1 MEVLNKE
8 EQGGPSSNNIGGKR
22 RRFVISQQP
31 IGTAMKASEQRNSNN
46 LTNLYLEVKQIKT
59 TLEMFSEKLDSM
71 EMKMNCVL
79 EKCSEVIERVV
90 TLDQISQLIRSSERT
105 RATTT
110 SSKSVLFNS
119 QVMKQP
125 INPHLKVTNTSVH
138 HSNEAPST
146 ISRGFTESS
155 QIIRLNSEA
164 DYPDGSWLGDPCLV
178 EERVRVKINELEM
191 DNLNTHCTTPEKMAL
206 TLLESLFSRDTLAQS
221 NLTGRG
227 KHKKKQLDPLLIFG
241 IFCHLKYMFNIQETD
256 WSRIKN
262 NMDAKCRFFWSRKCK
277 GLPLGGNR
285 NEREADEGGRLEQQE
300 GTEVQTQYPS
310 YSMYSVLDEQ
320 GQARLVTVG
329 GEGES
334 VYQLDTGEFVTEVQG
349 QEQFGDEGE
358 LGEDSLICGTVLV
371 SSGGD
376 IMLGGE
382 GET

>member
-1 MEVLNKE
+1 M
-8 EQGGPSSNNIGGKR
+8 
-22 RRFVISQQP
+22 
-31 IGTAMKASEQRNSNN
+31 
-46 LTNLYLEVKQIKT
+46 
-59 TLEMFSEKLDSM
+59 
-71 EMKMNCVL
+71 
-79 EKCSEVIERVV
+79 
-90 TLDQISQLIRSSERT
+90 
-105 RATTT
+105 
-110 SSKSVLFNS
+110 
-119 QVMKQP
+119 
-125 INPHLKVTNTSVH
+125 
-138 HSNEAPST
+138 
-146 ISRGFTESS
+146 
-155 QIIRLNSEA
+155 
-164 DYPDGSWLGDPCLV
+164 
-178 EERVRVKINELEM
+178 RVKINELEM

>member
-1 MEVLNKE
+1 MELLDRE
-8 EQGGPSSNNIGGKR
+8 EQVRPSSNNMGVKKR

-31 IGTAMKASEQRNSNN
+31 IGTAVRTNDQGNSSN
-46 LTNLYLEVKQIKT
+46 LTNLYLEVKQMKT
-59 TLEMFSEKLDSM
+59 TLDMFSEKLDSM

-79 EKCSEVIERVV
+79 EKCSEIIERVV
-90 TLDQISQLIRSSERT
+90 SLDQMSQITRSSERT
-105 RATTT
+105 TTAT
-110 SSKSVLFNS
+110 SKSVLFNS
-119 QVMKQP
+119 QVMKQSTTP
-125 INPHLKVTNTSVH
+125 QPRVTNSSVH
-138 HSNEAPST
+138 HPNEALST
-146 ISRGFTESS
+146 MSGGITESS

-164 DYPDGSWLGDPCLV
+164 DYPDGSWLGDPSLV
-178 EERVRVKINELEM
+178 EERVRVKITEHEM
-191 DNLNTHCTTPEKMAL
+191 DNLNIHCTTPEKMAL

-241 IFCHLKYMFNIQETD
+241 IFCHLKYMFNIQEVD

-277 GLPLGGNR
+277 GLPLGGSR
-285 NEREADEGGRLEQQE
+285 NLIETDERRRLEQE
-300 GTEVQTQYPS
+300 VTEVQTQYPS

-320 GQARLVTVG
+320 GQARLLTVA

-349 QEQFGDEGE
+349 QEQFGDEEE

-376 IMLGGE
+376 IMLGGD